1 MINEKVDSLD
11 FDKRWKEEFQIKSK
25 IIDLINRIGA
35 VSIKEYD
42 PLKVTFQDD
51 FVLFPYAIER
61 IKYIIDYLENKNIDI
76 INYASC
82 TAFFCLFLG
91 ANDFKLNNI
100 DRKIKYFEEIVNFLE
115 TRKESEIFND
125 LQQPDDLLILY
136 ENLFQEGFY
145 ANIALVIFNL
155 EMDSIIEFT
164 VKLIQKFY
172 NVDIDFEFNQLRSL
186 SALNALSDLYRI
198 FVDEKGEGQNE
209 NYTHLKIENGHL
221 AFSSFTNDEI
231 LKDINS
237 INFEITEEK
246 KTEKKI
252 RKKKKKNKKKKTNI
266 LNNQEN
272 KTNIENNIIINND
285 NMDLKEESKDKNSI
299 EDINKDNIIKNL
311 NCKINELEK
320 DKNELTKKNKKYL
333 EIIRDK
339 GNKIKKLNEEINLLS
354 SKINKINSERNKI
367 KENLDKYKKMNND
380 MTNEISKLKS
390 DLVLIKIRDG
400 LKQFIN
406 FIYKSCELSGETI
419 YEEKISH
426 INNYFDEKF
435 RYIKNKSFLK
445 KTKNILFN
453 IYKKLKS
460 GNELAHD
467 VNLDMPIIEQIKSII
482 IIDKE
487 KENEITIFDLIQEL
501 NSDQIIKE
509 LILNKK
515 NYYNNYVLMLEKEAR
530 ILSNVQKI
538 EQKIEQN
545 FFQNQK

>member
-186 SALNALSDLYRI
+186 SALDAFSDLYRI

-538 EQKIEQN
+538 DQKIEQN

>member
-136 ENLFQEGFY
+136 ENLFPEGFY

-186 SALNALSDLYRI
+186 SALDAFSDLYRI

-320 DKNELTKKNKKYL
+320 DKNELKKKNKKYL

-538 EQKIEQN
+538 DQKIEQN

>member
-299 EDINKDNIIKNL
+299 EDINKGNIIKYL

-339 GNKIKKLNEEINLLS
+339 GNKIKKLNEEINLLN

>member
-272 KTNIENNIIINND
+272 KTNIENNITINND

-538 EQKIEQN
+538 DQKIEQN